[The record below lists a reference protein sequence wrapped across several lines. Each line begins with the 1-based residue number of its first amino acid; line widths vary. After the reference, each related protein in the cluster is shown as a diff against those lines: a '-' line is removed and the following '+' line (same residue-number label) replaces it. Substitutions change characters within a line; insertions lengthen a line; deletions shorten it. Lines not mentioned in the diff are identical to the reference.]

1 MKKQL
6 TIFVFLLSF
15 ICVNAFAAKDSL
27 EISPNT
33 SGLCCWTLTVKN
45 RNAQALAIEEIRFQ
59 ITTADGTVF
68 EELKNVAQWAE
79 ITNDV
84 TASYTSDLSGIPAG
98 GSKSDFGIC
107 LSVSKTD
114 QPINVKWVTY
124 NAVNA
129 LDSGTLQFIC
139 SPTQSY
145 PNDSVSVVPSVVN
158 NDPHFAFTIYNKND
172 YAIPIARFAA
182 QLVTPSG
189 GTMRPSKISPPT
201 GWKIDSVTGS
211 FAYFSALSQTDYI
224 NYQEVRSGFKVALRG
239 NPTLNRFSFAW
250 FTYDEAGA
258 LISRDTVRNIPV
270 TFSGFSTDA
279 DSLKAL
285 VLNGCLYE
293 LTVKNYHVSNTTPIS
308 KIRKVVLW
316 RKDASITFTTAPTAP
331 LYWTKTVKADSIIY
345 SAPHDTLGI
354 PGGIVNSQF
363 RFNVDAPLT
372 PFNIGWRTYKTLS
385 SAAADTLS
393 SGNLSLQ
400 CQKEA
405 PKPDDATIS
414 DAGLCTYLLKVFNEH
429 NQPPSNLIAVKLSI
443 PKGKGKLI
451 VSVSSLN
458 WNKQNE
464 TDTSVV
470 MVAPTGGTQ
479 GTGETQD
486 FLFSIE
492 PTTPGELFP
501 LRWATYDETAL
512 TGGTPLFTGQHNV
525 GCSPVVSSCDVMTR
539 SVVSASDCS
548 YEYSFKNLRD
558 TLMSRVV
565 FEVGNGWAVFTA
577 DAPTGWNVQLLN
589 NKTTAE
595 YTVAAALGIPR
606 DSTLGGFIIKYLKEE
621 TVGKLDT
628 FNVTVKRYD
637 LKDKE
642 CIDVVEHICTST
654 TVTSVAEPDILSSN
668 VTVYPNP
675 VAGDATLSFSMQK
688 QSRATITVLDLLGRQ
703 VKVIGSSILS
713 EGGHEFKFSLK
724 GLEEGSYY
732 LRIQTPNGVVTKK
745 LVYMP

>member
-15 ICVNAFAAKDSL
+15 ICGNAFAVKDTL

-33 SGLCCWTLTVKN
+33 GGLCCWTLTVKN
-45 RNAQALAIEEIRFQ
+45 RNAQAIEIQEIRFQ

-68 EELKNVAQWAE
+68 EDIKNVAQWGE
-79 ITNDV
+79 TINDV
-84 TASYTSDLSGIPAG
+84 TASYTAEISGIPAG
-98 GSKSDFGIC
+98 GKKSDFGIC
-107 LSVSKTD
+107 LGVAKMD
-114 QPINVKWVTY
+114 QPVNVKWVTL
-124 NAVNA
+124 NS
-129 LDSGTLQFIC
+129 LIPIDSGTLQFIC

-145 PNDSVSVVPSVVN
+145 RNDSVSVVPSVVN
-158 NDPHFAFTIYNKND
+158 NDPQFAFTLYNKND
-172 YAIPIARFAA
+172 FAIPTARFAA

-189 GTMRPSKISPPT
+189 GTMRPAKISPPT
-201 GWKIDSVTGS
+201 GWKIDSVTSS
-211 FAYFSALSQTDYI
+211 FAYFSALGQTDYI
-224 NYQEVRSGFKVALRG
+224 NYDEVKSGFKVVLRG
-239 NPTLNRFSFAW
+239 NPALNKFSFAW

-258 LISRDTVRNIPV
+258 LVSRDTVRNIPV
-270 TFSGFSTDA
+270 TFTGFSSDA
-279 DSLKAL
+279 DSLKAV

-308 KIRKVVLW
+308 RIRKVVLW
-316 RKDASITFTTAPTAP
+316 RKDASIKFTTAPTAP
-331 LYWTKTVKADSIIY
+331 PSWTKTVKDDSIIY
-345 SAPHDTLGI
+345 VAQDDQSSI
-354 PGGIVNSQF
+354 PGGVVSSLF
-363 RFNVDAPLT
+363 RFNVDAPSAL
-372 PFNIGWRTYKTLS
+372 FNVGWRTYKTL
-385 SAAADTLS
+385 AASDTLS
-393 SGNLSLQ
+393 SGTLVLQ

-405 PKPDDATIS
+405 PKSDDATIS
-414 DAGLCTYLLKVFNEH
+414 DAGLCSYLLKVFNEH
-429 NQPPSNLIAVKLSI
+429 NQPPSNLVAVKLSI
-443 PKGKGKLI
+443 PQGKGKLA

-470 MVAPTGGTQ
+470 MVAPTGASQ
-479 GTGETQD
+479 ATGETQD
-486 FLFSIE
+486 FLFSID
-492 PTTPGELFP
+492 PTTPGEQFP

-525 GCSPVVSSCDVMTR
+525 GCSPVVSSCDEMTH
-539 SVVSASDCS
+539 SVVSASECS
-548 YEYSFKNLRD
+548 NGYSFKNLRD
-558 TLMSRVV
+558 TLMNRIV
-565 FEVGNGWAVFTA
+565 FEVGDGWTVFTA
-577 DAPTGWNVQLLN
+577 DAPTGWSVQLLN
-589 NKTTAE
+589 NKTSAE
-595 YTVAAALGIPR
+595 YTTAAALGIPR
-606 DSTLGGFIIKYLKEE
+606 DSTLGGFVIKYFKEE

-642 CIDVVEHICTST
+642 CVDVIEHICTST
-654 TVTSVAEPDILSSN
+654 TSTSVAEPDVLSSN

-675 VAGDATLSFSMQK
+675 VAGDATVSFSMEK
-688 QSRATITVLDLLGRQ
+688 QSRATITVLDLLGHQ

-713 EGGHEFKFSLK
+713 EGEHEFKFSLK

>member
-15 ICVNAFAAKDSL
+15 ICANAFAAKDSL

-45 RNAQALAIEEIRFQ
+45 RNDQAKVIDEIRFR

-68 EELKNVAQWAE
+68 EELKNVTQWNE
-79 ITNDV
+79 TVFDV
-84 TASYTSDLSGIPAG
+84 TASYTSENIGIPAG

-107 LSVSKTD
+107 LGVSKMD
-114 QPINVKWVTY
+114 QPINVKWVTL
-124 NAVNA
+124 NA
-129 LDSGTLQFIC
+129 LVGIDSGTIQFIC

-145 PNDSVSVVPSVVN
+145 RNDSVSVVPSVVN
-158 NDPHFAFTIYNKND
+158 NDPHFAFTLYNKND
-172 YAIPIARFAA
+172 FAIPIARFAT
-182 QLVTPSG
+182 QLVTPTG
-189 GTMRPSKISPPT
+189 GTIRPSKISPPS
-201 GWKIDSVTGS
+201 GWKIDSVTS
-211 FAYFSALSQTDYI
+211 STAYFSALGQTDYV
-224 NYQEVRSGFKVALRG
+224 NFDEVKSGFKVALRG
-239 NPTLNRFSFAW
+239 NPSLNRFSFAW

-258 LISRDTVRNIPV
+258 LVSRDTLRNIPV
-270 TFSGFSTDA
+270 TFTGFSSDA
-279 DSLKAL
+279 DSLRAV

-308 KIRKVVLW
+308 RIRKVVLW
-316 RKDASITFTTAPTAP
+316 RKDASVTFTTAPTAP
-331 LYWTKTVKADSIIY
+331 AFWTKTVKADSIIY
-345 SAPHDTLGI
+345 SAPHDSLSI
-354 PGGIVNSQF
+354 PSAIVNSQF
-363 RFNVDAPLT
+363 RFNVDAPTT
-372 PFNIGWRTYKTLS
+372 PFSIGWRTYKTLS
-385 SAAADTLS
+385 AADTLS
-393 SGNLSLQ
+393 TGNLSLQ

-405 PKPDDATIS
+405 PKSDDATIS
-414 DAGLCTYLLKVFNEH
+414 DAGLCSYLLKVFNEH
-429 NQPPSNLIAVKLSI
+429 NQPPSNLVAVKLSI
-443 PKGKGKLI
+443 PPGKGKLV

-470 MVAPTGGTQ
+470 MVAPTGASQ

-486 FLFSIE
+486 FLFSID
-492 PTTPGELFP
+492 PTTPGEQFP

-525 GCSPVVSSCDVMTR
+525 GCSPVVSTCDEMTY
-539 SVVSASDCS
+539 SVVSASECS
-548 YEYSFKNLRD
+548 NAYSFKNLRD
-558 TLMSRVV
+558 TLMSRIV
-565 FEVGNGWAVFTA
+565 FEVGDGWTIFTA
-577 DAPTGWNVQLLN
+577 DAPTSWNVQLLN
-589 NKTTAE
+589 NKTSAE
-595 YTVAAALGIPR
+595 YTTAAALGIPR
-606 DSTLGGFIIKYLKEE
+606 DSTLGGFIIKYTKDD

-628 FNVTVKRYD
+628 FSVTVKRYD

-642 CIDVVEHICTST
+642 CVNVIEHICTST
-654 TVTSVAEPDILSSN
+654 TMTSVAEPYILSSN

-675 VAGDATLSFSMQK
+675 VTGDATLSFSMEK
-688 QSRATITVLDLLGRQ
+688 QARATITVLDLLGRQ
-703 VKVIGSSILS
+703 VKVIGSSILP
-713 EGGHEFKFSLK
+713 EGEHEYKFSLK